1 MCVIKE
7 GLRALECQK
16 ACGSVP
22 YNFTD
27 LSSYVPSIHGMPNK
41 PLKQD
46 LEKLKVIPDNRF
58 WSKLEYSELMRSTV
72 HPGLEI

>member
-1 MCVIKE
+1 
-7 GLRALECQK
+7 
-16 ACGSVP
+16 
-22 YNFTD
+22 
-27 LSSYVPSIHGMPNK
+27 MPNK